1 MDVQV
6 EVEFTVQHTL
16 EQLREAFVKRGHVP
30 EWKAIEGVDFRPGL
44 YFERRVIALELSSEE
59 ERRAWFEF
67 SLEATGELRRRVR
80 IPNVVPAD
88 VKLDYP
94 ELKEFLQFCRNCLVG
109 PVGHTTPPSLAD

>member
-1 MDVQV
+1 MVVQV

-44 YFERRVIALELSSEE
+44 YFERRVIALELRTEE

-67 SLEATGELRRRVR
+67 SLEATGELRKRIR
-80 IPNVVPAD
+80 IPNVIPANVP
-88 VKLDYP
+88 LDIP
-94 ELKEFLQFCRNCLVG
+94 ELGEFLQFCRNCLVG
-109 PVGHTTPPSLAD
+109 PVGAQGLTGFGE